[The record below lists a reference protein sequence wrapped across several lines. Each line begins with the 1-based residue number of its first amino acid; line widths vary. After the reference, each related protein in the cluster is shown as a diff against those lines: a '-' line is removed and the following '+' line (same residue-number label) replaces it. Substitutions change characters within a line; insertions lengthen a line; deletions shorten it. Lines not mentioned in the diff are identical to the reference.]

1 MEGRHFTR
9 SSAITPTWPA
19 LEASGRTQTDG
30 RSRCVSSTL
39 RAASPKMK
47 AQAGF
52 FFNSKFIVMRAENSR
67 QVMKCSEGWPLSR
80 AGKCCCRGA
89 GGSRERDRG
98 PLSPRHCA
106 QLSPVRRAL
115 LSRLVEWITWVRLP
129 HWFSCSV
136 VSDSATP
143 WAAAARLLRP

>member
-52 FFNSKFIVMRAENSR
+52 F
-67 QVMKCSEGWPLSR
+67 LS
-80 AGKCCCRGA
+80 
-89 GGSRERDRG
+89 
-98 PLSPRHCA
+98 
-106 QLSPVRRAL
+106 QNL
-115 LSRLVEWITWVRLP
+115 L
-129 HWFSCSV
+129 
-136 VSDSATP
+136 
-143 WAAAARLLRP
+143 